1 MWNQEFCPPN
11 IITAALW
18 TLTLWYLRELW
29 ILIYNHSQYVPWF
42 NIYYH
47 RFYHIFQYLFHHC
60 LHVHHLWTSNLSQTL
75 YLNRFFLNSIC
86 HTICRYIR
94 LLSKVCVTK
103 VTSKQILF
111 HKYYNNVGSC
121 SIKYISF
128 IVNIVWILKCT
139 VTFDLFSNVVSPK

>member
-1 MWNQEFCPPN
+1 MC
-11 IITAALW
+11 LD
-18 TLTLWYLRELW
+18 
-29 ILIYNHSQYVPWF
+29 LIFTFTDFTTYF
-42 NIYYH
+42 NIYFIIVFMFIICGH
-47 RFYHIFQYLFHHC
+47 QIFLTFVFAC
-60 LHVHHLWTSNLSQTL
+60 CVSLWLMKWYFSLNNFSQTL
-75 YLNRFFLNSIC
+75 CLNRFFLNSIC

-128 IVNIVWILKCT
+128 FVNIVWVLKCT
-139 VTFDLFSNVVSPK
+139 VTFDLFSNVVSQKKQALDFNSQ